1 MLTIK
6 PSEVPDH
13 LGGHMNKTHVD
24 SGSLS
29 YMKTVLDCSSILDVG
44 CGPGGQVREAS
55 ELGYTSSCGVDGD
68 WSVLP
73 ENDTKQNSIFYLHDF
88 VKGPWLPF
96 DLPYIPDYFDL
107 GWSVEF
113 LEHVE
118 ERYMSHYMETFQLC
132 NYLIVTHAV
141 PGQAGHHHVN
151 CQSVDYWIDAFDE
164 FGFDYKSHLTQEI
177 RNASTMVKPF
187 IQRTGLVFKNSGR
200 RQ

>member
-44 CGPGGQVREAS
+44 CGPGG
-55 ELGYTSSCGVDGD
+55 
-68 WSVLP
+68 
-73 ENDTKQNSIFYLHDF
+73 
-88 VKGPWLPF
+88 
-96 DLPYIPDYFDL
+96 
-107 GWSVEF
+107 
-113 LEHVE
+113 HVE

-151 CQSVDYWIDAFDE
+151 CQSEDYWIDAFDE